1 MSNKLK
7 EKIIE
12 QEPEIQDEPVVQ
24 KTPKQKSKIAKNVV
38 GFLNG
43 SFLTSENTLS
53 HVPFLLYLVGI
64 ALIYI
69 ANSYYA
75 ETTVREIN
83 SITSELKELKSEYIT
98 TKSDLMHVSKQSQ
111 VALLAAQVELKEST
125 IPPKKLIVKTKKE
138 VKE

>member
-1 MSNKLK
+1 MSNKLR

-12 QEPEIQDEPVVQ
+12 QEPEIQDEPIVQ
-24 KTPKQKSKIAKNVV
+24 KVPKQKSKIAKNVV

-43 SFLTSENTLS
+43 SFLTSENTLT

-69 ANSYYA
+69 ANSYHA
-75 ETTVREIN
+75 EKNVREIN

-111 VALLAAQVELKEST
+111 VALLAGQVELKEST
-125 IPPKKLIVKTKKE
+125 IPPKKLVVKVKPIVKE
-138 VKE
+138 

>member
-1 MSNKLK
+1 M
-7 EKIIE
+7 
-12 QEPEIQDEPVVQ
+12 QDEPVIKKV
-24 KTPKQKSKIAKNVV
+24 PKQKSKIAKSVV

-53 HVPFLLYLVGI
+53 HVPFLLYMVVI

-69 ANSYYA
+69 ANSYHA
-75 ETTVREIN
+75 EKNVREIN

-111 VALLAAQVELKEST
+111 VALLAAQIELKEST
-125 IPPKKLIVKTKKE
+125 IPPKKLVVKVKSE